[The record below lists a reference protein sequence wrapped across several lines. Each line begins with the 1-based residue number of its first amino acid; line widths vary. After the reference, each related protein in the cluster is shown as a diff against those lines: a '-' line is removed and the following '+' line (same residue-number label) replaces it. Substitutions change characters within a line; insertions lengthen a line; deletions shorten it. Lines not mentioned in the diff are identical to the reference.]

1 MDCPRCGTRLTR
13 ISLNGEVQSVYCEQC
28 RFADVESDHTRVS
41 DGEETWDDAL
51 RRFRRANA
59 ETDGESNGDV
69 AGERAP
75 APDDAGEA
83 SESEADAE
91 SPPAGDPDPEGAT
104 DAADADRGD
113 GSTDDDEAGTEDGTE
128 TTASETESDRPADAE
143 EA

>member
-13 ISLNGEVQSVYCEQC
+13 ISLGEFQSVYCERC
-28 RFADVESDHTRVS
+28 RFADVESDHTRIS

-51 RRFRRANA
+51 RRFRTANA
-59 ETDGESNGDV
+59 ETAGESNGDI
-69 AGERAP
+69 AGGRAP
-75 APDDAGEA
+75 DPDDVGAA
-83 SESEADAE
+83 SGPEPDAE

-113 GSTDDDEAGTEDGTE
+113 RPPNDEEAGTENGTE